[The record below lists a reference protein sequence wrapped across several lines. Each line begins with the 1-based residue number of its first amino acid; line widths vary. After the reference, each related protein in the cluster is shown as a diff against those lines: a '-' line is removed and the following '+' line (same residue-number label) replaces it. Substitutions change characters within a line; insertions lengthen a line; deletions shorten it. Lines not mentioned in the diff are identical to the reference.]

1 MKIQPGILAFLSL
14 LAVSAPAFSGET
26 ADIFSGEKFQAA
38 ALARSIAVPET
49 NPAKAEPSEKSAR
62 NSVDFNVGRVSISV
76 DTRPARIKEMAVSLQ
91 CHFEGLTSGYP
102 EKELA
107 FDLREKTPGYYSLDI
122 SAGRIKDWSFSKD
135 LKSCSYTLTLKMDSG
150 AWGFVNLAGSR
161 WNMTE
166 TELGK
171 LLGDGNLAAGISAKY
186 QPLVIKTKNGVVQG
200 VNTTE

>member
-1 MKIQPGILAFLSL
+1 MKIQTGILACLSL
-14 LAVSAPAFSGET
+14 LAVSAPAFSQEA
-26 ADIFSGEKFQAA
+26 ADIFSGGKFQAA
-38 ALARSIAVPET
+38 ALARSVTVPAA
-49 NPAKAEPSEKSAR
+49 NQAKAEPSEKSSR
-62 NSVDFNVGRVSISV
+62 NSVDFNVGRVSITV
-76 DTRPARIKEMAVSLQ
+76 DTRPARIKEMAVALQ
-91 CHFEGLTSGYP
+91 CHFEGLTSDYQ

-107 FDLREKTPGYYSLDI
+107 AEVREKAAGYYSLDI
-122 SAGRIKDWSFSKD
+122 AAGRLKNWSLSKD
-135 LKSCSYTLTLKMDSG
+135 LKACSYTLTLKLDNS

-200 VNTTE
+200 VNTPE